1 MRKIMCA
8 SGSRRIL
15 AFLAA
20 TAVLWPWI
28 CLPTP
33 ADAAPVRTSP
43 EASANVLPISLE
55 HSVMLALEN
64 NMDIKVERLM
74 PLIREEEV
82 RGEAGVFFAPRMSF
96 EAGTDRSMKPA
107 GSVLAGAQVS
117 DSRNLDVNT
126 GVSMRSITGGVV
138 SLDFRNKHFENN
150 SVFQLYNPQ
159 YTSDLALT
167 MTHSLLKNFGVS
179 LNGIRIKV
187 AQNNAE
193 ISKYQL
199 KAMVTNLVVD
209 VQQTYWDLVL
219 AANDLAT
226 RRRALEVAQ
235 HLQKRTTA
243 LVARGRLPAIANLQ
257 AEAAVLEREID
268 VVAGENAFD
277 DDQARLKALLNLDK
291 VSAPAEYTLVPTDP
305 PLLEP
310 QTVSAK
316 EGLKNALAKRPELF
330 QARLDQEN
338 RMLGVKFARNQRL
351 PEINFVGSIGLS
363 GLSGTPS
370 SNPLTTIT
378 IGGVPVVSLLS
389 EARGVG
395 AFEGGY
401 EDNLGKLFSGDFFS
415 YKVGLSVQIPLGN
428 QTARSELAKARL
440 ELEKSKI
447 TLQTVEQ
454 KIALEV
460 ESVARGINSRLK
472 AIEGTKALRRLAER
486 KFDMAQKGLEL
497 GVSSVTDVLE
507 AQKNLSLAQRDELKT
522 IIEYNKSLV
531 LWEKTTSTVLERFHI
546 DL

>member
-1 MRKIMCA
+1 MRKTMCA
-8 SGSRRIL
+8 SGSCRIL
-15 AFLAA
+15 AFFAA

-28 CLPTP
+28 CLPAP

-43 EASANVLPISLE
+43 EPAANVLPISLE
-55 HSVMLALEN
+55 HSVILALEN
-64 NMDIKVERLM
+64 NVDLKVERLT

-82 RGEAGVFFAPRMSF
+82 RGEAGVFFSPRMSF
-96 EAGTDRSMKPA
+96 EAGTDRSKKPA

-126 GVSMRSITGGVV
+126 GISMRSSTGGVA
-138 SLDFRNKHFENN
+138 SLDFRNKRFENN
-150 SVFQLYNPQ
+150 SVFQLYDPQ

-167 MTHSLLKNFGVS
+167 VSHSLLKNFGMS
-179 LNGIRIKV
+179 FNGIRIKV

-199 KAMVTNLVVD
+199 RAMVTNLVVD

-219 AANDLAT
+219 AVNDLAT

-235 HLQKRTTA
+235 HLQKRTA
-243 LVARGRLPAIANLQ
+243 AMVARGRLPALANLQ

-268 VVAGENAFD
+268 VVVGESAFD
-277 DDQARLKALLNLDK
+277 DHQARLKALLNVDK
-291 VSAPAEYTLVPTDP
+291 VSAPAEFTLVPTEP

-310 QTVSAK
+310 KTVSAE
-316 EGLKNALAKRPELF
+316 EGLKSALARRPELF
-330 QARLDQEN
+330 QAKLDQEN
-338 RMLGVKFARNQRL
+338 RTLGVKFARNQRL
-351 PEINFVGSIGLS
+351 PEINFIGSIGLS

-378 IGGVPVVSLLS
+378 VAGVPAVTLLS
-389 EARGVG
+389 QARGVN
-395 AFEGGY
+395 AFAGGY
-401 EDNLGKLFSGDFFS
+401 NDNLGKLVSGDFLS

-447 TLQTVEQ
+447 TLQMLEQ

-472 AIEGTKALRRLAER
+472 AIEGTKSLRRLAER
-486 KFDMAQKGLEL
+486 KLDMAQKGLEL

-522 IIEYNKSLV
+522 IIEYNKGLV